1 MLEIINVDK
10 FYGGVKAVE
19 NVSLEVGKGK
29 IIGLI
34 GTNGAGKTTLFN
46 VISGFDK
53 LDRGK
58 VNFGNREISNLL
70 PSKIAE
76 LGMIRTFQTAT
87 GFPRL
92 TVLENL
98 LVFSHENDFGFYNN
112 FFKKSLDNN
121 KQVKKAEKLL
131 EKFGLLEKK
140 NHWVIDLSAPELK
153 ILEFARAIMGKPEI
167 MLLDEPA
174 AGVNPALLEQ
184 LMDIIKELNSEG
196 LTFLIVDHNL
206 RFICEISDY
215 IYVMND
221 GKLIAQGN
229 PEEIINNELVIET
242 YIGK

>member
-1 MLEIINVDK
+1 MLTVTNVDK

-19 NVSLEVGKGK
+19 NVSLEVDEGK

-53 LDRGK
+53 LDRGS
-58 VNFGNREISNLL
+58 VNFEGEEISNLL
-70 PSKIAE
+70 PSKIAK

-98 LVFSHENDFGFYNN
+98 LVFSDNNN
-112 FFKKSLDNN
+112 FDFYKNFLNKSEEN
-121 KQVKKAEKLL
+121 KEQIDKAEELL
-131 EKFGLLEKK
+131 KKFGLFEKK
-140 NHWVIDLSAPELK
+140 NQWVIDLSAPELK
-153 ILEFARAIMGKPEI
+153 ILEFARAIMGNPQI

-184 LMDIIKELNSEG
+184 LMEIIKELNGEG
-196 LTFLIVDHNL
+196 ITFLIVDHNL
-206 RFICEISDY
+206 RFICDISDF

>member
-1 MLEIINVDK
+1 MLTVTNVDK

-19 NVSLEVGKGK
+19 NVSLEVEEGK

-53 LDRGK
+53 LDRGS
-58 VNFGNREISNLL
+58 VNFEGQEISNLL
-70 PSKIAE
+70 PSKIAK

-98 LVFSHENDFGFYNN
+98 LVFSDNNN
-112 FFKKSLDNN
+112 FDFYKNFLNKSEEN
-121 KQVKKAEKLL
+121 KEQIDKAEELL
-131 EKFGLLEKK
+131 KKFGLFEKK

-153 ILEFARAIMGKPEI
+153 ILEFARAIMGNPQI

-184 LMDIIKELNSEG
+184 LMEIIKELNGEG
-196 LTFLIVDHNL
+196 ITFLIVDHNL
-206 RFICEISDY
+206 RFICDISDF

>member
-1 MLEIINVDK
+1 ME
-10 FYGGVKAVE
+10 E
-19 NVSLEVGKGK
+19 GK

-53 LDRGK
+53 LDRGS
-58 VNFGNREISNLL
+58 VNFEGQEISNLL
-70 PSKIAE
+70 PSKIAK

-98 LVFSHENDFGFYNN
+98 LVFSDNNN
-112 FFKKSLDNN
+112 FDFYKNFLNKSEEN
-121 KQVKKAEKLL
+121 KEQIDKAEELL
-131 EKFGLLEKK
+131 KKFGLFEKK
-140 NHWVIDLSAPELK
+140 NQWVIDLSAPELK
-153 ILEFARAIMGKPEI
+153 ILEFARAIMGNPQI

-184 LMDIIKELNSEG
+184 LMEIIKELNGEG
-196 LTFLIVDHNL
+196 ITFLIVDHNL
-206 RFICEISDY
+206 RFICDISDF

>member
-1 MLEIINVDK
+1 MLTVTNVDK

-19 NVSLEVGKGK
+19 NVSLEVDEGK

-53 LDRGK
+53 LDRGS
-58 VNFGNREISNLL
+58 VNFEGKEISNLL
-70 PSKIAE
+70 PSKIAN

-98 LVFSHENDFGFYNN
+98 LVFSENNN
-112 FFKKSLDNN
+112 FEFYKNFLNKN
-121 KQVKKAEKLL
+121 KQNKEQIDKAENLL
-131 EKFGLLEKK
+131 KKFGLFEKK
-140 NHWVIDLSAPELK
+140 NQWVVDLSAPELK
-153 ILEFARAIMGKPEI
+153 ILEFARAIMGNPQI

-184 LMDIIKELNSEG
+184 LMEIIKELNGEG
-196 LTFLIVDHNL
+196 ITFLIVDHNL
-206 RFICEISDY
+206 RFICDISDF

-221 GKLIAQGN
+221 GKLIAQGK

>member
-1 MLEIINVDK
+1 MLTVTNVDK

-19 NVSLEVGKGK
+19 NVSLEVDEGK

-53 LDRGK
+53 LDRGS
-58 VNFGNREISNLL
+58 VNFEGQEISNLL
-70 PSKIAE
+70 PSKIAK

-98 LVFSHENDFGFYNN
+98 LVFSDNNN
-112 FFKKSLDNN
+112 FDFYKNFLNKSEENREQID
-121 KQVKKAEKLL
+121 KAEELL
-131 EKFGLLEKK
+131 KKFGLFEKK
-140 NHWVIDLSAPELK
+140 NQWVIDLSAPELK
-153 ILEFARAIMGKPEI
+153 ILEFARAIMGNPQI

-184 LMDIIKELNSEG
+184 LMEIIKELNGEG
-196 LTFLIVDHNL
+196 ITFLIVDHNL
-206 RFICEISDY
+206 RFICDISDF

>member
-1 MLEIINVDK
+1 MLTVTNVDK

-19 NVSLEVGKGK
+19 NVSLEVEEGK

-46 VISGFDK
+46 ISGFDK
-53 LDRGK
+53 LDRGS
-58 VNFGNREISNLL
+58 VNFEGQEISNLL
-70 PSKIAE
+70 PSKIAK

-87 GFPRL
+87 GFPKL

-98 LVFSHENDFGFYNN
+98 LVFSDNNN
-112 FFKKSLDNN
+112 FDFYKNFLNKSEKN
-121 KQVKKAEKLL
+121 KEQIDKAEELL
-131 EKFGLLEKK
+131 KKFGLFEKK
-140 NHWVIDLSAPELK
+140 NQWVIDLSAPELK
-153 ILEFARAIMGKPEI
+153 ILEFARAIMGNPQI

-184 LMDIIKELNSEG
+184 LMEIIKELNGEG
-196 LTFLIVDHNL
+196 ITFLIVDHNL
-206 RFICEISDY
+206 RFICDISDF

>member
-1 MLEIINVDK
+1 MLTVTNVDK

-19 NVSLEVGKGK
+19 NVSLEVEEGK

-53 LDRGK
+53 LDRGS
-58 VNFGNREISNLL
+58 VNFEGQEISNLL
-70 PSKIAE
+70 PSKIAK

-87 GFPRL
+87 GFPKL

-98 LVFSHENDFGFYNN
+98 LVFSDNNN
-112 FFKKSLDNN
+112 FDFYKNFLNKSEEN
-121 KQVKKAEKLL
+121 KEQIDKAEELL
-131 EKFGLLEKK
+131 KKFGLFEKK
-140 NHWVIDLSAPELK
+140 NQWVIDLSAPELK
-153 ILEFARAIMGKPEI
+153 ILEFARAIMGNPQI

-184 LMDIIKELNSEG
+184 LMEIIKELNGEG
-196 LTFLIVDHNL
+196 ITFLIVDHNL
-206 RFICEISDY
+206 RFICDISDF

>member
-1 MLEIINVDK
+1 MLTVTNVDK

-19 NVSLEVGKGK
+19 NVSLEVEEGK

-53 LDRGK
+53 LDRGS
-58 VNFGNREISNLL
+58 VNFEGQEISNLL
-70 PSKIAE
+70 PSKIAK

-98 LVFSHENDFGFYNN
+98 LVFSDNNN
-112 FFKKSLDNN
+112 FDFYKNFLNKSEEN
-121 KQVKKAEKLL
+121 KEHIDKAEELL
-131 EKFGLLEKK
+131 KKFGLFEKK
-140 NHWVIDLSAPELK
+140 NQWVIDLSAPELK
-153 ILEFARAIMGKPEI
+153 ILEFARAIMGNPQI

-184 LMDIIKELNSEG
+184 LMEIIKELNGEG
-196 LTFLIVDHNL
+196 ITFLIVDHNL
-206 RFICEISDY
+206 RFICDISDF

>member
-1 MLEIINVDK
+1 MLTVTNVDK

-19 NVSLEVGKGK
+19 NVSLEVDEGK

-53 LDRGK
+53 LDRGS
-58 VNFGNREISNLL
+58 VNFEGQEISNLL
-70 PSKIAE
+70 PSKIAK

-98 LVFSHENDFGFYNN
+98 LVFSDNNN
-112 FFKKSLDNN
+112 FDFYKNFLNKSEEN
-121 KQVKKAEKLL
+121 KEQIDKAEELL
-131 EKFGLLEKK
+131 KKFGLFEKK
-140 NHWVIDLSAPELK
+140 NQWVIDLSAPELK
-153 ILEFARAIMGKPEI
+153 ILEFARAIMGNPQI

-184 LMDIIKELNSEG
+184 LMEIIKELNGEG
-196 LTFLIVDHNL
+196 ITFLIVDHNL
-206 RFICEISDY
+206 RFICDISDF

>member
-1 MLEIINVDK
+1 MLTVTNVDK

-19 NVSLEVGKGK
+19 NVSLEVGEGK

-53 LDRGK
+53 LDRGS
-58 VNFGNREISNLL
+58 VNFEGQEISNLL
-70 PSKIAE
+70 PSKIAK

-98 LVFSHENDFGFYNN
+98 LVFSDNNN
-112 FFKKSLDNN
+112 FDFYKNFLNKSEEN
-121 KQVKKAEKLL
+121 KEQIDKAEELL
-131 EKFGLLEKK
+131 KKFGLFEKK
-140 NHWVIDLSAPELK
+140 NQWVIDLSAPELK
-153 ILEFARAIMGKPEI
+153 ILEFARAIMGNPQI

-184 LMDIIKELNSEG
+184 LMEIIKELNGEG
-196 LTFLIVDHNL
+196 ITFLIVDHNL
-206 RFICEISDY
+206 RFICDISDF

>member
-1 MLEIINVDK
+1 MLTVTNVDK

-19 NVSLEVGKGK
+19 NVSLEVEEGK

-53 LDRGK
+53 LDRGS
-58 VNFGNREISNLL
+58 VNFEGQEISNLL
-70 PSKIAE
+70 PSKIAK

-98 LVFSHENDFGFYNN
+98 LVFSDNNN
-112 FFKKSLDNN
+112 FDFYKNFLNKSEEN
-121 KQVKKAEKLL
+121 KEQIDKAEELL
-131 EKFGLLEKK
+131 KKFGLFEKK
-140 NHWVIDLSAPELK
+140 NQWVIDLSAPELK
-153 ILEFARAIMGKPEI
+153 ILEFARAIMGNPQI

-184 LMDIIKELNSEG
+184 LMEIIKELNGEG
-196 LTFLIVDHNL
+196 ITFLIVDHNL
-206 RFICEISDY
+206 RFICDISDF

>member
-1 MLEIINVDK
+1 MLTVTNVDK

-19 NVSLEVGKGK
+19 DVSLEVDEGK

-53 LDRGK
+53 LDRGS
-58 VNFGNREISNLL
+58 VNFEGKEISNLL
-70 PSKIAE
+70 PSKIAN

-98 LVFSHENDFGFYNN
+98 LVFAENNN
-112 FFKKSLDNN
+112 FEFYKNFLNKN
-121 KQVKKAEKLL
+121 KQNKEQIDKAENLL
-131 EKFGLLEKK
+131 KKFGLFEKK
-140 NHWVIDLSAPELK
+140 NQWVVDLSAPELK
-153 ILEFARAIMGKPEI
+153 ILEFARAIMGNPQI

-184 LMDIIKELNSEG
+184 LMEIIKELNGEG
-196 LTFLIVDHNL
+196 ITFLIVDHNL
-206 RFICEISDY
+206 RFICEISDF

>member
-19 NVSLEVGKGK
+19 NVSLEVSKGK

-58 VNFGNREISNLL
+58 VNFGKLEISNLL

-98 LVFSHENDFGFYNN
+98 LVFSHENHFGFFNN
-112 FFKKSLDNN
+112 FLKKHDDDSE
-121 KQVKKAEKLL
+121 QVKKAETLL

-140 NHWVIDLSAPELK
+140 NLWVQDLSAPELK
-153 ILEFARAIMGKPEI
+153 ILEFARAIMGRPEI

-184 LMDIIKELNSEG
+184 LMEIIKELNSEG
-196 LTFLIVDHNL
+196 ITFLIVDHNL

-229 PEEIINNELVIET
+229 PEEIINNDLVIET

>member
-1 MLEIINVDK
+1 MLTVTNVDK

-19 NVSLEVGKGK
+19 NVSLEVEEGK

-53 LDRGK
+53 LDRGS
-58 VNFGNREISNLL
+58 VNFEGREISNLL
-70 PSKIAE
+70 PSKIAK

-98 LVFSHENDFGFYNN
+98 LVFSDNNN
-112 FFKKSLDNN
+112 FDFYKNFLNKSEEN
-121 KQVKKAEKLL
+121 KDQIDKAEELL
-131 EKFGLLEKK
+131 KKFGLFEKK
-140 NHWVIDLSAPELK
+140 NQWVIDLSAPELK
-153 ILEFARAIMGKPEI
+153 ILEFARAIMGNPQI

-184 LMDIIKELNSEG
+184 LMEIIKELNGEG
-196 LTFLIVDHNL
+196 ITFLIVDHNL
-206 RFICEISDY
+206 RFICDISDF

>member
-1 MLEIINVDK
+1 MLTVTNVDK

-19 NVSLEVGKGK
+19 NVSLEVNKGK

-53 LDRGK
+53 LDRGS
-58 VNFGNREISNLL
+58 VNFDGQEISNLL
-70 PSKIAE
+70 PSKIAN

-98 LVFSHENDFGFYNN
+98 LVFSENNN
-112 FFKKSLDNN
+112 FEFYKNFLN
-121 KQVKKAEKLL
+121 KNEQNKEQIEKAENLL
-131 EKFGLLEKK
+131 KKFGLFEKK
-140 NHWVIDLSAPELK
+140 NQWVVDLSAPELK
-153 ILEFARAIMGKPEI
+153 ILEFARAIMGNPQI

-184 LMDIIKELNSEG
+184 LMEIIQELNGEG
-196 LTFLIVDHNL
+196 ITFLIVDHNL
-206 RFICEISDY
+206 RFICDISDF

-221 GKLIAQGN
+221 GKLIAQGK
-229 PEEIINNELVIET
+229 PDEIVNNELVIET

>member
-1 MLEIINVDK
+1 MLTVTNVDK

-19 NVSLEVGKGK
+19 NVSLEVNKGK

-53 LDRGK
+53 LDRGS
-58 VNFGNREISNLL
+58 VNFDGQEISNLL
-70 PSKIAE
+70 PSKIAK

-98 LVFSHENDFGFYNN
+98 LVFSENNN
-112 FFKKSLDNN
+112 FEFYKNFLN
-121 KQVKKAEKLL
+121 KNEQNKEQIEKAENLL
-131 EKFGLLEKK
+131 KKFGLFEKK
-140 NHWVIDLSAPELK
+140 NQWVVDLSAPELK
-153 ILEFARAIMGKPEI
+153 ILEFARAIMGNPQI

-184 LMDIIKELNSEG
+184 LMEIIQELNGEG
-196 LTFLIVDHNL
+196 ITFLIVDHNL
-206 RFICEISDY
+206 RFICDISDF

-221 GKLIAQGN
+221 GKLIAQGQ
-229 PEEIINNELVIET
+229 PDEIVNNELVIET

>member
-1 MLEIINVDK
+1 MLTVTNVDK

-19 NVSLEVGKGK
+19 DVSLEVDEGK

-53 LDRGK
+53 LDRGS
-58 VNFGNREISNLL
+58 VNFEGKEISNLL
-70 PSKIAE
+70 PSKIAN

-98 LVFSHENDFGFYNN
+98 LVFSENNN
-112 FFKKSLDNN
+112 FEFYKNFLSKN
-121 KQVKKAEKLL
+121 KQNKEQIDKAENLL
-131 EKFGLLEKK
+131 EKFGLFEKK
-140 NHWVIDLSAPELK
+140 NQWVVDLSAPELK
-153 ILEFARAIMGKPEI
+153 ILEFARAIMGNPQI

-184 LMDIIKELNSEG
+184 LMEIIKELNGEG
-196 LTFLIVDHNL
+196 ITFLIVDHNL
-206 RFICEISDY
+206 RFICEISDF

>member
-1 MLEIINVDK
+1 MLEITNVDK

-19 NVSLEVGKGK
+19 NVSFDVSKGK

-53 LDRGK
+53 LDRGR
-58 VNFGNREISNLL
+58 VTFGDREISNLL

-98 LVFSHENDFGFYNN
+98 LVFSKDNNFGFYSN
-112 FFKKSLDNN
+112 FFKKNSDSK
-121 KQVKKAEKLL
+121 KQIQKAENLL
-131 EKFGLLEKK
+131 KKFGLLEKK
-140 NHWVIDLSAPELK
+140 NQWVIDLSAPELK
-153 ILEFARAIMGKPEI
+153 ILEFARAIMGSPQI

-184 LMDIIKELNSEG
+184 LMEIIKELNAEG
-196 LTFLIVDHNL
+196 ITFLIVDHNL

>member
-1 MLEIINVDK
+1 MLTVTNVDK

-19 NVSLEVGKGK
+19 NVSLEVEEGK

-53 LDRGK
+53 LDRGS
-58 VNFGNREISNLL
+58 VNFEGQEISNLL
-70 PSKIAE
+70 PSKIAK

-98 LVFSHENDFGFYNN
+98 LVFSDNNN
-112 FFKKSLDNN
+112 FDFYKNFLNKSEEN
-121 KQVKKAEKLL
+121 KEQIDKAEELL
-131 EKFGLLEKK
+131 KKYGLFEKK
-140 NHWVIDLSAPELK
+140 NQWVIDLSAPELK
-153 ILEFARAIMGKPEI
+153 ILEFARAIMGNPQI

-184 LMDIIKELNSEG
+184 LMEIIKELNGEG
-196 LTFLIVDHNL
+196 ITFLIVDHNL
-206 RFICEISDY
+206 RFICDISDF

>member
-1 MLEIINVDK
+1 MLTVTNVDK

-19 NVSLEVGKGK
+19 DVSLEVDEGK

-53 LDRGK
+53 LDRGS
-58 VNFGNREISNLL
+58 VNFEGKEISNLL
-70 PSKIAE
+70 PSKIAN

-98 LVFSHENDFGFYNN
+98 LVFAENNN
-112 FFKKSLDNN
+112 FEFYKNFLNKN
-121 KQVKKAEKLL
+121 KQNKEQIDKAENLL
-131 EKFGLLEKK
+131 KKFGLFEKK
-140 NHWVIDLSAPELK
+140 NQWVVDLSAPELK
-153 ILEFARAIMGKPEI
+153 ILEFARAIMGNPQI

-184 LMDIIKELNSEG
+184 LMEIIKELNGEG
-196 LTFLIVDHNL
+196 ITFLIVDHN
-206 RFICEISDY
+206 F
-215 IYVMND
+215 
-221 GKLIAQGN
+221 
-229 PEEIINNELVIET
+229 
-242 YIGK
+242 

>member
-1 MLEIINVDK
+1 MLTVKNVDK

-19 NVSLEVGKGK
+19 DVSLEVDEGK

-53 LDRGK
+53 LDRGS
-58 VNFGNREISNLL
+58 VNFEGKEISNLL
-70 PSKIAE
+70 PSKIAN

-98 LVFSHENDFGFYNN
+98 LVFSENNN
-112 FFKKSLDNN
+112 FEFYKNFLNKN
-121 KQVKKAEKLL
+121 KQNKEQIEKAENLL
-131 EKFGLLEKK
+131 KKFGLFEKK
-140 NHWVIDLSAPELK
+140 NQWVVDLSAPELK
-153 ILEFARAIMGKPEI
+153 ILEFARAIMGNPQI

-184 LMDIIKELNSEG
+184 LMGLIKELNGEG
-196 LTFLIVDHNL
+196 ITFLIVDHNL
-206 RFICEISDY
+206 RFICEISDF